1 MVVEDERDIAT
12 FLRAYFRASGKEV
25 IHLDPTSPDE
35 VATAVATHRP
45 TCVLLDLKLRGFNG
59 LEAFRRMRD
68 AGEPM
73 PVIVVTADANPATE
87 EAALDAGVVA
97 VVRKPF
103 SVDEL
108 CRLVARHT
116 GDLGD
121 LGDLDGPAALQSR
134 LAAEVAK
141 ARDRKPVSFALV
153 RMVTPPATGGLGSVA
168 RGVQGALP
176 ASAFVANNDGGEL
189 GVILPGVSVE
199 AAEAT
204 LAAALGT
211 VAPPGVVRA
220 GLASC
225 PNHAADRDELYM
237 AADAA
242 LAEACDANRLIAV
255 AV

>member
-25 IHLDPTSPDE
+25 IHLDPISPEE
-35 VATAVATHRP
+35 VASAVAIHRP

-59 LEAFRRMRD
+59 LEAFRRIRD

-108 CRLVARHT
+108 CRLVGRHT
-116 GDLGD
+116 GD

-141 ARDRKPVSFALV
+141 ARNGKPVSFALV

-168 RGVQGALP
+168 RGVQEALP
-176 ASAFVANNDGGEL
+176 KSAFVANNDGGEL

-204 LAAALGT
+204 LAAALAT
-211 VAPPGVVRA
+211 VAAPGVVRA

-242 LAEACDANRLIAV
+242 LAEACDAQRLIAV

>member
-25 IHLDPTSPDE
+25 IHVDPTSPDE

-108 CRLVARHT
+108 CRLVGRHT
-116 GDLGD
+116 GD

-141 ARDRKPVSFALV
+141 ARNGKPVSFALV

-204 LAAALGT
+204 LAAALAT
-211 VAPPGVVRA
+211 VAAPGVVRA

-242 LAEACDANRLIAV
+242 LAEACDAKRLIAV